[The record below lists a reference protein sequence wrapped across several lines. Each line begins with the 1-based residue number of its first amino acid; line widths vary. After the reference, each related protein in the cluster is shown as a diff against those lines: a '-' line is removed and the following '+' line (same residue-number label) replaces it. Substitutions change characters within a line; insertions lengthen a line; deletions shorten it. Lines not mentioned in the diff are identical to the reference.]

1 MTGYGESTIRSVV
14 LEVCEAII
22 QRLWNVAVAQY
33 FPRTKEQFEEK
44 ILDTEQLWQFPCS
57 WGAVDGCHLS
67 INCPTGGQESQKEYH
82 NFKNF
87 YSIVLMA
94 IVDAK
99 CRFIWASV
107 GFPGDSHDSIIL
119 QSTQIWRKIT
129 EGDAIPQMSK
139 KIGNSEVL
147 PVIVGDSA
155 FPFSIY
161 LMKPFADG
169 EPSEKQKYF
178 NYRLSRSRM
187 VVESAFRQL
196 KSRWRVLYKK
206 CESSKETVKLYALA
220 CVALH
225 NICIQRGE
233 TLSPQLAVA

>member
-1 MTGYGESTIRSVV
+1 
-14 LEVCEAII
+14 
-22 QRLWNVAVAQY
+22 
-33 FPRTKEQFEEK
+33 
-44 ILDTEQLWQFPCS
+44 
-57 WGAVDGCHLS
+57 
-67 INCPTGGQESQKEYH
+67 
-82 NFKNF
+82 
-87 YSIVLMA
+87 
-94 IVDAK
+94 
-99 CRFIWASV
+99 
-107 GFPGDSHDSIIL
+107 
-119 QSTQIWRKIT
+119 
-129 EGDAIPQMSK
+129 MSK

-187 VVESAFRQL
+187 VVESAFGQL

-206 CESSKETVKLYALA
+206 CETSKETVKLYALA

-233 TLSPQLAVA
+233 TLSPQLDLTLDPATYQQCDRATIRELLQMQTCPRVKDTSKKATSIRNAIAEFLWNERENALGR